1 MQSLM
6 TERAQTF
13 CERHRAI
20 DLLRSQR
27 ELGESLALYPGAVP
41 ALLQELD
48 LLQLIAQAAE
58 HVAAFPASASAEE
71 VVANLW
77 YSLRRWKE

>member
-1 MQSLM
+1 MQGM
-6 TERAQTF
+6 TSERAQTF

-27 ELGESLALYPGAVP
+27 ESGGSLALYPGAVR

-48 LLQLIAQAAE
+48 LLQVVGQAAE
-58 HVAAFPASASAEE
+58 HVAGYPASASAEE
-71 VVANLW
+71 LLANLR

>member
-1 MQSLM
+1 MQSLT
-6 TERAQTF
+6 TERAQSF

-20 DLLRSQR
+20 DLLRTQR
-27 ELGESLALYPGAVP
+27 ESGGPLALNPAVR

-48 LLQLIAQAAE
+48 LLQVVAQAAE
-58 HVAAFPASASAEE
+58 HVAGYPAGASAEE
-71 VVANLW
+71 VFANLR

>member
-1 MQSLM
+1 MHCLTS
-6 TERAQTF
+6 ERAQTF
-13 CERHRAI
+13 CERHRVI

-27 ELGESLALYPGAVP
+27 ELGGPLAPYPGAVP

-48 LLQLIAQAAE
+48 LLQVVAQAAE
-58 HVAAFPASASAEE
+58 HLAEYPASASTEE
-71 VVANLW
+71 VFANLR